1 MFQWDKSITK
11 LDLPVSGVM
20 HLFRSMRDVQMGLP
34 GLRAQEASAYLC
46 QYQGSQGVGTTVVFH
61 LHKSSRLAFYV
72 DEQKVVPAGRAD
84 AMLDKAL
91 GFVESMGFLM
101 TDLDIQLL
109 NESDRE
115 MLWTSLP
122 LQKGVEPL
130 DPAEE
135 QAVAAPVETRPAKP
149 KFTVQ
154 MEDTSHYS
162 ADSEFLKESE
172 GDGKGFPSFA
182 AAPPLPAT
190 AVAAQEPSGSVDDLL
205 AAVEALR
212 ARRPGVRSRKKAPE
226 PEELNRRRLA
236 LRETIGRILASQ

>member
-11 LDLPVSGVM
+11 LDLPVDAVV
-20 HLFRSMRDVQMGLP
+20 HLFRSMRDVQMGIP

-46 QYQGSQGVGTTVVFH
+46 QYQDPQGIGTTVVFH
-61 LHKSSRLAFYV
+61 LHNSSRLIFYV
-72 DEQKVVPAGRAD
+72 DDQRVVPAGRAD
-84 AMLDKAL
+84 ATLDKAL

-109 NESDRE
+109 NASDRE

-122 LQKGVEPL
+122 LQKGVEPQ
-130 DPAEE
+130 DTAEE
-135 QAVAAPVETRPAKP
+135 QAAAVSVAAKPVKP

-162 ADSEFLKESE
+162 ADSEFLKESV
-172 GDGKGFPSFA
+172 GDGKGFPALTAAQPSPSA
-182 AAPPLPAT
+182 AA
-190 AVAAQEPSGSVDDLL
+190 AAQEPSGSVDDLL

-212 ARRPGVRSRKKAPE
+212 ARRPGVRARKKAPE